1 MIGPRQRA
9 LARQQ
14 QPQREERKD
23 RQHEERARMAEAFD
37 RVAGDERAERAGERE
52 AESQPREIE
61 RALLG
66 RAVRADDAVHADVH
80 AHEAQAEQRAGQKE
94 NSQKRKQARQHP
106 ADGQR
111 GEGAGERLTRTDAVD
126 EPAARHRQQHRQERE
141 QGHQRA
147 DGERRGTELQRE
159 QRRGHAAADE
169 PQVAEGVERYEVD
182 DRQRGFQTVIA
193 TPPHAT
199 AMPRTVIQPGA
210 TPNSASSSAT
220 ANTGGRYI
228 MLVTRAASPWRMS
241 QCSTFTAPI
250 EAKITRKAIAAA
262 IFHAQANRKPS
273 TAYASGART
282 ASDAAN
288 CTTAA
293 AFRSDLGQNTL

>member
-1 MIGPRQRA
+1 
-9 LARQQ
+9 
-14 QPQREERKD
+14 
-23 RQHEERARMAEAFD
+23 MAEAFD
-37 RVAGDERAERAGERE
+37 RVAGDERAEGAGERE
-52 AESQPREIE
+52 AECQPREIQ
-61 RALLG
+61 RALLR

-80 AHEAQAEQRAGQKE
+80 AHEAEAEQRAGQKE
-94 NSQKRKQARQHP
+94 NFQKGKQERQHA

-111 GEGAGERLTRTDAVD
+111 GEGGDERPTRADAVD

-141 QGHQRA
+141 QGHQRT

-169 PQVAEGVERYEVD
+169 RQVAEGVERYEVD
-182 DRQRGFQTVIA
+182 DRQRGLQTVIA

-199 AMPRTVIQPGA
+199 AMPRTVSQPGA

-228 MLVTRAASPWRMS
+228 MLVTRAAPPWRSS
-241 QCSTFTAPI
+241 QYRAITPRI
-250 EAKITRKAIAAA
+250 EAKITRKAIAATSCQL
-262 IFHAQANRKPS
+262 HATRNPS
-273 TAYASGART
+273 TVTASGTRT

-288 CTTAA
+288 WITAA
-293 AFRSDLGQNTL
+293 AFRSDLGEKTFW